1 MGGAFNL
8 RERDAKLRVQLG
20 IGLVIAVLLPL
31 ALLLFG
37 ALTPYGAIAAVLLL
51 AGLWILV
58 FGVTFGAKVDRIYNV
73 AMGLIIAILCTFYFV
88 PARFTL
94 GLVVVAAIAMV
105 VLSLVVKPKQGTGR
119 MGAQGPAASTS

>member
-1 MGGAFNL
+1 MGGTLNP
-8 RERDAKLRVQLG
+8 RGRDAKLRIQLG

-31 ALLLFG
+31 ALFLFG
-37 ALTPYGAIAAVLLL
+37 VLKPYGAISAILLL

-73 AMGLIIAILCTFYFV
+73 AMGLIIAILCTFYFI

-94 GLVVVAAIAMV
+94 GLVVIAIIAMI
-105 VLSLVVKPKQGTGR
+105 VLSLVVRPKQGTGR
-119 MGAQGPAASTS
+119 MAARGPTTPTG